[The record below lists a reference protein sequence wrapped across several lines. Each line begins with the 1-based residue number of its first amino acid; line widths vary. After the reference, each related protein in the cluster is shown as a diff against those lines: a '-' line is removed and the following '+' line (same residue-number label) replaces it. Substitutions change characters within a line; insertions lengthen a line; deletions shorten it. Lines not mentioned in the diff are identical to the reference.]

1 MAKSSTTLEEANT
14 HHGNVVKYYR
24 RSVINQPHGWTQEQ
38 LAEAMGVSVR
48 WVQAIEKMEYI
59 QDIHRR
65 KTLAIIL
72 GIPIALLNLD
82 QIGQLIGQKT
92 LQVQPGLLKSLEED
106 TQRRW
111 QMYYSSSNQIVR
123 VGLLEQIEAL
133 EQLIDEGKG
142 DAKHL
147 SRLLS
152 QNYQLAGILARDDFK
167 YSRAKK
173 YLRDALD
180 CARNAQSPD
189 LIATAI
195 ARHALVLLRQERID
209 EALLMYTEAAE
220 MVKQAQPLVRGYIN
234 AGLAEALARNGSR
247 DMCYR
252 TLDLAEKF
260 LSQSQSTLLE
270 EDLTFVRLTLQ
281 SLQDKRGECYVL
293 SGQPW
298 KGIEYLQRAEK
309 SLDRALS
316 RNHCRLLFQQAE
328 AFLAA
333 GEPDTCVCYAING
346 LQIARVLGSS
356 GNINWANE
364 IHAKLLVS
372 PWKNEPVV
380 GKLGA
385 AIVRE

>member
-1 MAKSSTTLEEANT
+1 MAKSSMTLEEAT
-14 HHGNVVKYYR
+14 GHHGNIVKYYR
-24 RSVINQPHGWTQEQ
+24 CSVINQPHGWTQEQ
-38 LAEAMGVSVR
+38 LAEAMGVSTR

-65 KTLAIIL
+65 KALAIIL
-72 GIPIALLNLD
+72 GIPVALLNLD
-82 QIGQLIGQKT
+82 RIEQLTRQRT
-92 LQVQPGLLKSLEED
+92 LQVQPSLLQNLETD
-106 TQRRW
+106 IQKRW
-111 QMYYSSSNQIVR
+111 QMYYSSSNQIIH
-123 VGLLEQIEAL
+123 VGLLEQIEVL

-173 YLRDALD
+173 YLKDALD

-189 LIATAI
+189 LIATSI

-209 EALLMYTEAAE
+209 EALQMYTEAAE

-247 DMCYR
+247 DICYR

-270 EDLTFVRLTLQ
+270 DDLTFVRLTLQ

-298 KGIEYLQRAEK
+298 KGIEHLQRAEK
-309 SLDRALS
+309 SLDLTLS
-316 RNHCRLLFQQAE
+316 RNYCRLLFQQAE

-333 GEPDTCVCYAING
+333 GEPDTCVYYAING
-346 LQIARVLGSS
+346 LQIARTLGSI
-356 GNINWANE
+356 GNINWASE
-364 IHAKLLVS
+364 IHTKLLTS
-372 PWKNEPVV
+372 LWKNEPIV